1 MRRQKSMPRVNAF
14 SAVILHLLLC
24 AGVLITGCKSSRQVP
39 VTTNIIQ
46 QDTVRVTSTI
56 RIRDTIL
63 VTQPA
68 KASMDIQVEDLKEG
82 FFRKNGSRNA
92 TVSARVTSGQLNMDC
107 ICDSLSIY
115 AQLRDKMIQTD
126 TQRGLTITN
135 TVSKEIKFTP
145 WYIRVLAWMGGI
157 SLIIIVSRILL
168 KRIKLI
174 KWKF

>member
-1 MRRQKSMPRVNAF
+1 MRRQKFMPRVNAF
-14 SAVILHLLLC
+14 AAVMLPLLLC

-39 VTTNIIQ
+39 ATTAIIQ
-46 QDTVRVTSTI
+46 QDTIRVTSTI

-82 FFRKNGSRNA
+82 FVLKNSSRNA
-92 TVSARVTSGQLNMDC
+92 TVSARVTSGKLNMDC

-126 TQRGLTITN
+126 TQRRLTITK
-135 TVSKEIKFTP
+135 TVSKEIKFIP
-145 WYIRVLAWMGGI
+145 WYIRVLAWLGGI
-157 SLIIIVSRILL
+157 SLIIIVGRILL